1 MKKATAIGSV
11 LLLTAFAAACASNP
25 VGLKS
30 GAAAGEALVR
40 MIPATATGVMAVDV
54 QRLMGTDGAK
64 KALQDPKAK
73 AKLDEFVAMSG
84 IDPAKDISYIGV
96 GLSGSP
102 TGGAKGMDGGVVVSL
117 KYDKA
122 KLQGLIKQKAP
133 EVKEEIYNGVTV
145 YSNLDGGKDVKQ
157 TTRAAFLDETHII
170 FGSESGLKGLIDVYQ
185 KKAAPL
191 AKSAEMAAALKTVDK
206 SGLLWGAFAVP
217 QELIKKGLESSP
229 QLKVLEGVKAVTL
242 MFDDRVSGVVADIR
256 TLGGTQEQNANLAAA
271 LNGFKAMGAMF
282 AAQEPAVGEVLNG
295 IQITAGEDQTRLAL
309 TMSHELLDKL
319 GEMAKSKAGSFMK
332 DRKKD
337 EAPAESAIK

>member
-1 MKKATAIGSV
+1 MKKATAIGLV

-25 VGLKS
+25 AGLRS
-30 GAAAGEALVR
+30 GAAAGEALIK
-40 MIPATATGVMAVDV
+40 MLPGTATGVLAIDV

-102 TGGAKGMDGGVVVSL
+102 TGGSKGMDGGVVVSL
-117 KYDKA
+117 KYDRA
-122 KLQGLIKQKAP
+122 KLQGLIKEKAP

-145 YSNLDGGKDVKQ
+145 YSNLDGEKDQKQ
-157 TTRAAFLDETHII
+157 TTRAAFLDDTHII
-170 FGSESGLKGLIDVYQ
+170 LGSESGIKGLIDVHQ

-191 AKSAEMAAALKTVDK
+191 AKNAEMTALLKAVDK

-256 TLGGTQEQNANLAAA
+256 TLGGTKEQNANLAAA

-295 IQITAGEDQTRLAL
+295 IQITSGDDHTRLAL

-319 GEMAKSKAGSFMK
+319 GELAKSKAGDFVK
-332 DRKKD
+332 DKKTD
-337 EAPAESAIK
+337 EAPAEGAIK